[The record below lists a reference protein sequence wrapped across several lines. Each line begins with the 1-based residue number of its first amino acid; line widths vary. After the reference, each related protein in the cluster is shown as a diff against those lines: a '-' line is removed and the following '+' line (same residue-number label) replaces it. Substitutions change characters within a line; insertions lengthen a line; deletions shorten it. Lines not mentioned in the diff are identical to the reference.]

1 MNLGTRLCSYR
12 KRAGMSQQEL
22 AEYLK
27 VSRQSVS
34 KWETDVAMP
43 TIDNLQRLGELYG
56 VPIDEFKD
64 NQKYRKLPKGWTYDT
79 KLFDLEWRT
88 DPEDEKLFNE

>member
-56 VPIDEFKD
+56 VPIDELINSTSGTMKND
-64 NQKYRKLPKGWTYDT
+64 MECIANKHISTIEKQKNVVW
-79 KLFDLEWRT
+79 
-88 DPEDEKLFNE
+88 